1 MTIPLS
7 HACVNW
13 EKEVRGM
20 HKETLVFVTFV
31 FLLGLYLKW
40 KIYRIDH
47 FNGITWDGKPW
58 DDSEYRS
65 WIKRKKEE
73 QL

>member
-1 MTIPLS
+1 MY
-7 HACVNW
+7 
-13 EKEVRGM
+13 
-20 HKETLVFVTFV
+20 KETLVFGTFV